1 MSLLIKAL
9 KKAEQKHHE
18 ATALALEQV
27 SLDPTVIAAA
37 NAAPPSVPTAP
48 TIGTANIEPTAL
60 NLDSLALSIDE
71 QAPPVPT
78 LETVS
83 ASIEM
88 PPEKAVQ
95 PASKEV
101 RKEVQKE
108 VQKEVSKPVQ
118 ARGLDFD
125 GSGKTKRWLQL
136 GIATAVAV
144 ACAGGYLYWQTLSP
158 QQQTPTTASSPLALD
173 LAQSLQPKTSAVA
186 TKTLAKEPS
195 TTQQAKSTSTN
206 LKPEQKQVETKQ
218 VESKSLASF
227 TDRRDVTASK
237 AEAQVLE
244 LKSEAVVSIKPSS
257 VPVPG
262 PRLIRHDSNDKI
274 AKLTDQAFA
283 AQRKQDGSQ
292 AMQLYDQILELD
304 KNSLDALLGKAS
316 LHAKNGDVPAAT
328 RLYSRVLELEPNDSA
343 AKTALASLRTSVD
356 PEGQESNLRNLLAKD
371 PTEPS
376 LLFALGNSLAAQGR
390 WSEAQAVYFQAYSG
404 DNQQPDY
411 AFNLAI
417 SLERL
422 RQNSLALNYYRSA
435 LELTQTK
442 SARFKVEL
450 ARQRIAALEKPIRVD
465 ISDKAKE

>member
-9 KKAEQKHHE
+9 KKAEQKHLE

-37 NAAPPSVPTAP
+37 NAAPPSVSVVPP
-48 TIGTANIEPTAL
+48 VGNV
-60 NLDSLALSIDE
+60 NDE
-71 QAPPVPT
+71 QVVPT
-78 LETVS
+78 LNTLS
-83 ASIEM
+83 LSIEEPTSVVTTLEATPLEVVPTSIEV
-88 PPEKAVQ
+88 PPQKVAV
-95 PASKEV
+95 P
-101 RKEVQKE
+101 VQKE
-108 VQKEVSKPVQ
+108 VPKPIQ
-118 ARGLDFD
+118 ASRKDID
-125 GSGKTKRWLQL
+125 GSGTTKRWLQL

-144 ACAGGYLYWQTLSP
+144 ACAGAYLYWQTQTPS
-158 QQQTPTTASSPLALD
+158 QQIPTTASSPLALD
-173 LAQSLQPKTSAVA
+173 LAQNAQPKTSAVA
-186 TKTLAKEPS
+186 TKTLSKEPAAFLE
-195 TTQQAKSTSTN
+195 TKSSSTN
-206 LKPEQKQVETKQ
+206 LRSEQKQVETKQ
-218 VESKSLASF
+218 VETKQVETKSLAAF
-227 TDRRDVTASK
+227 TDRRDVAASK
-237 AEAQVLE
+237 AEAQILE
-244 LKSEAVVSIKPSS
+244 LKPDAVVSIKPSS

-262 PRLIRHDSNDKI
+262 PKLIRHDSNDKI
-274 AKLTDQAFA
+274 AKLTDQAFV

-292 AMQLYDQILELD
+292 AMQLYDQILEID

-316 LHAKNGDVPAAT
+316 LHAKNGDIPAAT
-328 RLYSRVLELEPNDSA
+328 RLYSRVLELEPNDGT
-343 AKTALASLRTSVD
+343 AKAALASLRTSVD

-465 ISDKAKE
+465 MSDNAKE